1 MNLAKT
7 NGKMYVLDI
16 VTGQSTSAPAA
27 EVEYVNEY
35 YKICLGVDNLA
46 EISID
51 ELLEVLE
58 PENPV
63 DRLMLRKGLKAI
75 RSQALKKVT
84 ASDLVGKSAAQ

>member
-1 MNLAKT
+1 MNLAKS

-16 VTGQSTSAPAA
+16 ITGQPTSAPAA

-35 YKICLGVDNLA
+35 FKICLGVENLA
-46 EISID
+46 ETSID

-58 PENPV
+58 PENPI

-75 RSQALKKVT
+75 RTQSLTKVT
-84 ASDLVGKSAAQ
+84 TSDLVGKSGQK